1 MDLQDR
7 IDPQSTSVVR
17 VRLAGLAAALVI
29 SMTLGSIS
37 GGALGG
43 CSRSSEPATFA
54 VAQGE
59 YERAFD
65 AARTTLRD
73 AQFEIERVDSALGVI
88 STRPRAGAGIFTPW
102 TSYQLDA
109 ASTAEDTLNQQRRR
123 VRVSF
128 IPVADEAAY
137 TGKAQASRDA
147 DLDVVAN
154 RGPWTAY
161 VEVGVSRVQTS
172 GLRPPSKAVLMSSV
186 ATNPVE
192 VQRGVP
198 TIYEV
203 PTSQDESLARALA
216 ARMRT
221 RLGLPSS
228 TATASP
234 VSRADPAQN
243 PSTQPA
249 STQPAP
255 VQPASTQPA
264 PVEPPLVQ
272 PTQLVPAGELI
283 PAPPPLDQGG
293 QRGIPAGTIIDPA
306 KDLRESVPLIPVP
319 PPAPPSTPTPSLSP
333 APKT

>member
-7 IDPQSTSVVR
+7 IDPQSTCVVR
-17 VRLAGLAAALVI
+17 VRWAGLAAALVI
-29 SMTLGSIS
+29 SITLGSIS

-228 TATASP
+228 TATVSP

-243 PSTQPA
+243 PPTQH
-249 STQPAP
+249 
-255 VQPASTQPA
+255 ASTQPA
-264 PVEPPLVQ
+264 PVELPLVQ

-319 PPAPPSTPTPSLSP
+319 PPVPPSTPTPSLSP